1 MKKSQ
6 KNEIR
11 LYIIQLLTENQN
23 VRWQI
28 SELAEDNDMDSLEAM
43 EFFEQEVERINK
55 MFNYPEIQLDA
66 S

>member
-11 LYIIQLLTENQN
+11 LYILQLLTENQN

-66 S
+66 N

>member
-11 LYIIQLLTENQN
+11 LYILQLLTENQN

-66 S
+66 T

>member
-1 MKKSQ
+1 MKKPQ

-11 LYIIQLLTENQN
+11 LYILQLLTENQN

-28 SELAEDNDMDSLEAM
+28 SELAEDNDIDSLEAM

-66 S
+66 T

>member
-6 KNEIR
+6 KNQIR
-11 LYIIQLLTENQN
+11 LYILQLLTENQN

-66 S
+66 T